1 MGNHILLCQGP
12 NNTHLSLLI
21 SLCSMLRLFLSLA
34 LESILQNSSSEYS
47 QKYESKFG
55 GLKYCS

>member
-1 MGNHILLCQGP
+1 
-12 NNTHLSLLI
+12 
-21 SLCSMLRLFLSLA
+21 MLRLFLSLA